1 MIYSEEYN
9 WSREIIWRIEDEE
22 KKKISDDEILTEFQN
37 KNNNLKDITID
48 DTEEDDDREYLYAGW
63 KNAVEAT
70 RIFKHK
76 INENL

>member
-1 MIYSEEYN
+1 MKN
-9 WSREIIWRIEDEE
+9 WKDTDELKE
-22 KKKISDDEILTEFQN
+22 LFTVGRRFEPEMSDDA
-37 KNNNLKDITID
+37 
-48 DTEEDDDREYLYAGW
+48 REYLYAGW

>member
-1 MIYSEEYN
+1 METTALGVAFLAGLAVGF
-9 WSREIIWRIEDEE
+9 WKDTDELKE
-22 KKKISDDEILTEFQN
+22 LFTVGRRFEPEMSDDA
-37 KNNNLKDITID
+37 
-48 DTEEDDDREYLYAGW
+48 REYLYAGW